1 MILKI
6 EKHTNR
12 IRQEKR
18 GNYVS
23 DYAAVFIGPTI

>member
-12 IRQEKR
+12 IRQERR
-18 GNYVS
+18 GKYVS
-23 DYAAVFIGPTI
+23 DYAAVIINSTI